1 MKRKSGWFAVAAL
14 GAAVASAVVLESG
27 TAQFAPPP
35 TGPYQT
41 GCEAVDENTVE
52 GFVRNNGTGMIRV
65 DGLVR
70 FSFTVANSMSR
81 PAVQVQGAALV
92 PPGRTVSVARARLV
106 WSLLPGETCQL
117 DVSGAIR

>member
-1 MKRKSGWFAVAAL
+1 MKRRSGWFAVAAL
-14 GAAVASAVVLESG
+14 GAALVSGVVLERSK
-27 TAQFAPPP
+27 AQFSPPG

-41 GCEAVDENTVE
+41 GCEAVDETTVE
-52 GFVRNNGTGMIRV
+52 GYVKNNGTGMIRI

-81 PAVQVQGAALV
+81 PAVQTQGAALV

-106 WSLLPGETCQL
+106 WSLMPGESCQL
-117 DVSGAIR
+117 DVTGAVR

>member
-1 MKRKSGWFAVAAL
+1 MKTRRGWFGVAVLCAAFVS
-14 GAAVASAVVLESG
+14 GAVLERG
-27 TAQFAPPP
+27 KAQFPPP
-35 TGPYQT
+35 GGLPIQT
-41 GCEAVDENTVE
+41 GCEAVDATTVE

-81 PAVQVQGAALV
+81 PAVSVQGSALI

-106 WSLLPGETCQL
+106 WSLMPGEVCQL
-117 DVSGAIR
+117 DVSDALR